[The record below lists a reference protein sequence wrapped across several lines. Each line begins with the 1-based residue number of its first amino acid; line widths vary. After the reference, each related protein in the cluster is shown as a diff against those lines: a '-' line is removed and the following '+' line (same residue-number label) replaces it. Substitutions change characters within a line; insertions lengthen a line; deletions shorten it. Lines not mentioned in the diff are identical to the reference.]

1 MTISKGKVRASP
13 QHGRCKTCA
22 HPQRRDIELDFM
34 LRRKTMTE
42 FKPAYDI
49 HYQSVYDH
57 MKRHI
62 DDTYRNL
69 LYAEHKSLAAGELVK
84 AETVDVVSS
93 LQKIAAEAEK
103 MFAEARDT
111 EDTKSAIALLKEIR
125 QQIEL
130 AGRFM
135 KDMQASNLVV
145 LPQHPQWVKLRQI
158 ILEVLDEYPEA
169 RTAFISKIGALA
181 LT

>member
-1 MTISKGKVRASP
+1 
-13 QHGRCKTCA
+13 
-22 HPQRRDIELDFM
+22 
-34 LRRKTMTE
+34 MTE
-42 FKPAYDI
+42 FQPTYGV

-57 MKRHI
+57 MRKHT
-62 DDTYRNL
+62 DEVYRNL
-69 LYAEHKSLAAGELVK
+69 LYAEQKSLAAGEVVK
-84 AETVDVVSS
+84 ADTVDVVSS
-93 LQKIAAEAEK
+93 LAKIAAEAEK

-158 ILEVLDEYPEA
+158 ILELLDEYPEA